1 MRRPLLL
8 AAALATVAFTAPAE
22 AKPFSYADT
31 KGDIPV
37 AGVDIVS
44 VTYATDG
51 TTTTKRVGSKTVK
64 TYVPSRLLV
73 TLNLAAAPV
82 QQAGIKY
89 KVEANIDGC
98 GTFSVS
104 YAPGTVYATQLSGP
118 ASLFLGCGGTDPLT
132 EGTLLIFPKYEVSG
146 SKIVWSIPLK
156 SLPKEARAGA
166 HYSGHNASVDLV
178 EPILGVQGSEE
189 SGGPALL
196 DSVSTDADWVL
207 G

>member
-8 AAALATVAFTAPAE
+8 AAAIAAVAFTAPAE
-22 AKPFSYADT
+22 AKPFSYADA

-44 VTYATDG
+44 VSYATEG
-51 TTTTKRVGSKTVK
+51 NTTTKRVGSRAVK
-64 TYVPSRLLV
+64 TYEPTRLLV

-82 QQAGIKY
+82 EQPGIKY
-89 KVEANIDGC
+89 KVEAEIEGC
-98 GTFSVS
+98 GVFSAT
-104 YAPGTVYATQLSGP
+104 YAPGTVYARQLSGP
-118 ASLFLGCGGTDPLT
+118 ASLFLGCGGSDPLT
-132 EGTLLIFPKYEVSG
+132 DNSLLIFPKYEVSG

-156 SLPKEARAGA
+156 TLPKEARAGA
-166 HYSGHNASVDLV
+166 HYSAHNASVDVV

-189 SGGPALL
+189 TGGPALL
-196 DSVSTDADWVL
+196 DSVTTDAEWVL